1 MVGPRAG
8 RVQCPK
14 HPVPGERWVTLVAV
28 PDNDS
33 LASELRLSVH
43 RLTRRL
49 RQQTPTDGLTL
60 TQLSALA
67 VIWREGPLTAGDLAA
82 KEQVRPPSI
91 TRVLTG
97 LEALGLVQRTENPRD
112 GRQVLVRIT
121 PEGDRRL
128 SEYVRV
134 RELWLERRL
143 AAMTQAERDLLTQ
156 ASLLLDRLAAQQDDD
171 VDDEPRTAV
180 AG

>member
-1 MVGPRAG
+1 M
-8 RVQCPK
+8 
-14 HPVPGERWVTLVAV
+14 

-82 KEQVRPPSI
+82 REQVRPPSI

-143 AAMTQAERDLLTQ
+143 AAMTQAERDVLAQ
-156 ASLLLDRLAAQQDDD
+156 ASVLLDRLAAQQE
-171 VDDEPRTAV
+171 DDEQLLPRTAV